1 MNAERWGS
9 VVFWTKIFKA
19 ADRDIG
25 KSTRIF
31 ANLFLTHFSDNTPL
45 CRFYRFFLKIMNRDV
60 DNKNSIHNSAKQVV
74 LPVH

>member
-1 MNAERWGS
+1 MGFCCLLAGRS
-9 VVFWTKIFKA
+9 VDNKSETGG
-19 ADRDIG
+19 DIG